1 MQMREWKMLERR
13 LRNEIASLEA
23 ERNSLGSFSRRDAA
37 DEIIEEDADEDGII
51 FW

>member
-1 MQMREWKMLERR
+1 MREWKMLERR

-23 ERNSLGSFSRRDAA
+23 ERNSLGSFSRRDA
-37 DEIIEEDADEDGII
+37 DEIVEEDAGEDGII